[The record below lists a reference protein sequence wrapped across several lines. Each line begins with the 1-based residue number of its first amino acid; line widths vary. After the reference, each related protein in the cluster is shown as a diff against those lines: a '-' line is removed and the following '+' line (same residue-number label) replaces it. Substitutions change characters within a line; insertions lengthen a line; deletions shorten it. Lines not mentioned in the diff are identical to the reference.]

1 MMNSRGL
8 SALLFLLTLI
18 GVTGCYF
25 PVSPSGQ
32 VAETTVAPPYATVSA
47 ILTATSAQ
55 RKTEVPTETP
65 QATPL
70 LSTPSQTQPVS
81 TRDLANS
88 GTPEPTITPTKMCD
102 LAQAGVP
109 IDVSIPDDSPMRPG
123 ESFAKIW
130 RLVNAGSCTWSHEYT
145 LVWFSGD
152 DLGVRREEPINTVVA
167 PGQNVDLSVD
177 MIAPEKA
184 GVYQSNWKLRNHRG
198 ELFGIGPGGGAP
210 FWVRIKVEQQDTATP
225 TTVPPTLTSTPVIS
239 SSGSA
244 SLAVGQGFDLDA
256 GQVISGSDTD
266 FILEAGESQLRM
278 VPQNG
283 SRIANHGATVP
294 SLSDCQ
300 SSALSADPT
309 GIGSEFQGR
318 YLCFQTTKGLPG
330 YLLLEL
336 VDTANA
342 VINIQYLVWS
352 VP

>member
-32 VAETTVAPPYATVSA
+32 VAKTTVAPPYATVSA

-55 RKTEVPTETP
+55 LKTEVPTETP
-65 QATPL
+65 QATIL

-88 GTPEPTITPTKMCD
+88 GTPEPTITPTQMCD

-130 RLVNAGSCTWSHEYT
+130 RLVNAGSCTWSNEYT

-152 DLGVRREEPINTVVA
+152 DLGVRREEPMNTVVA
-167 PGQNVDLSVD
+167 PGQNVDLSAD

-184 GVYQSNWKLRNHRG
+184 GVYQSNWKLRNSRG
-198 ELFGIGPGGGAP
+198 SCLGLALAAERLSGCASKWNRKI
-210 FWVRIKVEQQDTATP
+210 RLRRQQ
-225 TTVPPTLTSTPVIS
+225 
-239 SSGSA
+239 
-244 SLAVGQGFDLDA
+244 SLQ
-256 GQVISGSDTD
+256 
-266 FILEAGESQLRM
+266 
-278 VPQNG
+278 P
-283 SRIANHGATVP
+283 
-294 SLSDCQ
+294 
-300 SSALSADPT
+300 
-309 GIGSEFQGR
+309 
-318 YLCFQTTKGLPG
+318 
-330 YLLLEL
+330 
-336 VDTANA
+336 
-342 VINIQYLVWS
+342 
-352 VP
+352 

>member
-1 MMNSRGL
+1 MMNSRGF

-32 VAETTVAPPYATVSA
+32 AVGTTVAPPYATVSA

-55 RKTEVPTETP
+55 LKTEIPTETP
-65 QATPL
+65 QATTQQ
-70 LSTPSQTQPVS
+70 STPSQTQPVS

-88 GTPEPTITPTKMCD
+88 GTPGPTISPTKMCD

-123 ESFAKIW
+123 ESFVKIW
-130 RLVNAGSCTWSHEYT
+130 RLVNAGTCTWSHDYT
-145 LVWFSGD
+145 MVWFSGD
-152 DLGVRREEPINTVVA
+152 DLGVRREEPFNTVVA

-184 GVYQSNWKLRNHRG
+184 GVYQSNWKLRNPRG

-210 FWVRIKVEQQDTATP
+210 FWVRIKVEPQDTPTA
-225 TTVPPTLTSTPVIS
+225 TTVPPTLTPTPVIS

-244 SLAVGQGFDLDA
+244 SLAVGQGIDMDA
-256 GQVISGSDTD
+256 GQVISGSDAD
-266 FILEAGESQLRM
+266 LLIEAGVSPIML

-283 SRIANHGATVP
+283 SRFASPGSTVP
-294 SLSDCQ
+294 SLTECQ
-300 SSALSADPT
+300 NAALSADPT
-309 GIGSEFQGR
+309 GIGPEYQGR

-330 YLLLEL
+330 YLLIEL
-336 VDTANA
+336 VDVPNA
-342 VINIQYLVWS
+342 TINIQYLVWS

>member
-1 MMNSRGL
+1 MINSRGL
-8 SALLFLLTLI
+8 NALLFLLTLI

-32 VAETTVAPPYATVSA
+32 AAVTTVAPPYATVSA

-55 RKTEVPTETP
+55 LKTEIPTETP
-65 QATPL
+65 QATSLP
-70 LSTPSQTQPVS
+70 STPSQTLPV
-81 TRDLANS
+81 TTLDLANS
-88 GTPEPTITPTKMCD
+88 GTPVPTITSTMMCD

-109 IDVSIPDDSPMRPG
+109 IDVSIPDDSQMRSG
-123 ESFAKIW
+123 ESFVKIW

-152 DLGVRREEPINTVVA
+152 DLGVRREEPFNTVVA

-184 GVYQSNWKLRNHRG
+184 GVFQSNWKLRNPRG
-198 ELFGIGPGGGAP
+198 ELCGIGPGGGAP
-210 FWVRIKVEQQDTATP
+210 FWVRIQVEPQDTPTA
-225 TTVPPTLTSTPVIS
+225 TTVPPTLTPTPVIS

-244 SLAVGQGFDLDA
+244 SLAVSQGFDLDA
-256 GQVISGSDTD
+256 GQVTLGIDTD
-266 FILEAGESQLRM
+266 FILEAGELAINI

-283 SRIANHGATVP
+283 SRTANHGTAVP
-294 SLSDCQ
+294 SLVDCQ
-300 SSALSADPT
+300 SAALSADPI
-309 GIGSEFQGR
+309 GIGPDLQGR

-336 VDTANA
+336 VDIPNA
-342 VINIQYLVWS
+342 TINIQYLVWS